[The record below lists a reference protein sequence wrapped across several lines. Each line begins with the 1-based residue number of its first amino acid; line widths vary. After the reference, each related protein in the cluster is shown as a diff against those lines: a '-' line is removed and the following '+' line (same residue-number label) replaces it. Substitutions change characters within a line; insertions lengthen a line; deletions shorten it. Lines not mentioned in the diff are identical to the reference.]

1 MQVNGPSHVHNSQAI
16 SGPHNARAAQ
26 PQPTS
31 TTAAPSDE
39 LQISDAARLIDS
51 ARELPDIRQDRVA
64 EIRSAIANG
73 TYETQERLG
82 GAVEQL
88 LNELA

>member
-1 MQVNGPSHVHNSQAI
+1 MQVNGPSQAHNAQAI
-16 SGPHNARAAQ
+16 SGPHNTRPARTQSPSPSAT
-26 PQPTS
+26 PT
-31 TTAAPSDE
+31 DE
-39 LQISDAARLIDS
+39 LQISDAARLVDA
-51 ARELPDIRQDRVA
+51 ARDLPSVRQDRVA

-73 TYETQERLG
+73 TYETEQRLS